1 VQTKCARISKRT
13 VDAVAVP
20 AEGEA
25 RLWDTEL
32 KGFFV
37 RVYPSGR
44 RVYAV
49 KYRLG
54 RMQRIFTIG
63 PHGSPWNPETAR
75 TRAEDALESVRHGQ
89 DPAIEKREAREAL
102 TVRQLID
109 SYLADGPATK
119 PAKRSSTWLNDQ
131 SNLLRHIDPLLGR
144 KLAMAVTKEDAA
156 KAIRDIAA
164 GKTHSAA
171 APSGKK
177 RGRIAVRGGD
187 GVARRTRTTAA
198 AMYAWGLEHGR
209 IKVGNPFSSV
219 KLKAAPVRERFLSR
233 AEAGEL
239 LDAIKALEAKK
250 TISKTFGDALRL
262 LMLTGARKTE
272 ILGLRWS
279 EVDIGRSLLALP
291 PERTKAG
298 GKTGDRRITLSPP
311 ALQILSARKPE
322 AAKPADFV
330 FRATRGAGHI
340 IGLRRVFAKA
350 CAAAGLAGVR
360 VHDLRHSFASFAIAD
375 GASLFLVGKLL
386 GHANSRTTERY
397 AHLSDDPLQDA
408 ATAIGKRLM
417 PNTNPKEP
425 AADVRELRPGA

>member
-1 VQTKCARISKRT
+1 MRS
-13 VDAVAVP
+13 P
-20 AEGEA
+20 SPEGEA

-49 KYRLG
+49 KYRMG

-63 PHGSPWNPETAR
+63 LHGSPWNPETAR
-75 TRAEDALESVRHGQ
+75 TRAEDAFESVRHGQ

-102 TVRQLID
+102 TVSALID
-109 SYLADGPATK
+109 AYVSDGPATK
-119 PAKRSSTWLNDQ
+119 PAKRASTWANDR
-131 SNLLRHIDPLLGR
+131 SNLLRHIGPLLGR

-164 GKTHSAA
+164 RKTASAA
-171 APSGKK
+171 TPSGRK
-177 RGRIAVRGGD
+177 RGRVVVRGGD

-198 AMYAWGLEHGR
+198 AMFAWGLEHGR
-209 IKVGNPFSSV
+209 IKGGNPFASV
-219 KLKAAPVRERFLSR
+219 KLTAPPIRERFLSR
-233 AEAGEL
+233 AEAGAL
-239 LDAIKALEAKK
+239 LDAITELEAKK
-250 TISKTFGDALRL
+250 TITSTFGDALRL

-279 EVDIGRSLLALP
+279 EVEFGRSLLTLP

-298 GKTGDRRITLSPP
+298 GKTGERRITLSPP

-322 AAKPADFV
+322 AAEPDDFV
-330 FRATRGAGHI
+330 FPATRGEGHI

-397 AHLSDDPLQDA
+397 AHLSGDPLLDA
-408 ATAIGKRLM
+408 ATAIGKAERPVLIGRR
-417 PNTNPKEP
+417 PTFTN
-425 AADVRELRPGA
+425 